1 MKASVRRENRSST
14 SRVRLRFEHD
24 RRARIAVTFLQRLQR
39 FLASHGRAC
48 VRTMQRRKRM
58 AHPLLDQDRKGAWP
72 AKGVSMARKRL
83 PAQPARDRSRDDES
97 LLLRSAESLG
107 RMIGTLQRQL
117 DIATGRIAA
126 TRTNG
131 GAGKPAKRRSSSVNA
146 KAGTKRAKKR

>member
-1 MKASVRRENRSST
+1 
-14 SRVRLRFEHD
+14 
-24 RRARIAVTFLQRLQR
+24 
-39 FLASHGRAC
+39 
-48 VRTMQRRKRM
+48 
-58 AHPLLDQDRKGAWP
+58 
-72 AKGVSMARKRL
+72 MARKRL

-117 DIATGRIAA
+117 DIATGRMAA

-131 GAGKPAKRRSSSVNA
+131 GAAKPAKRRSSSVNA